1 MENTSGQGKGAI
13 LPEEAKGLA
22 WGAFLMT
29 WIWGIF
35 NRTWLALLTFVP
47 FVGLVVWVML
57 LFKGREWAWQNKQ
70 WDNVEHFNRVQRQWA
85 KAGLILTGISI
96 IFIVVAI
103 VLPILLAEDNA
114 DMQAAVMPPPVEQA
128 VAPETSTPQPIPE
141 TVIVASAPVVASAME
156 QTVVDAAPMKQEK
169 FAAVTEARAEDDS
182 ASSEEEPRMPVSKPA
197 KKAADVEPE
206 AQVREDMTP
215 VPAAE
220 ESPVGSRESYYP
232 AVPGSVVTPKYN
244 DVMTAVIRQDQAAVT
259 QLLDLGWWVDKPD
272 SRGSTP
278 LLEAVSLGDAAMAEL
293 LLKRGANPNAVARD
307 FSPLRMAKRNRDAT
321 MEALLRS
328 YGATVE

>member
-35 NRTWLALLTFVP
+35 NRTWLSLLTFVP

-70 WDNVEHFNRVQRQWA
+70 WDSVEHFNRVQRQWA
-85 KAGLILTGISI
+85 KAG
-96 IFIVVAI
+96 V
-103 VLPILLAEDNA
+103 ILLCIPLVLGIV
-114 DMQAAVMPPPVEQA
+114 AAILIPMYATEGNGEMRAVDMPPPVEQSA
-128 VAPETSTPQPIPE
+128 EPAATQPTPET
-141 TVIVASAPVVASAME
+141 TVIASVPVAAPAME
-156 QTVVDAAPMKQEK
+156 RVAGEIAPMKPEK
-169 FAAVTEARAEDDS
+169 IAVVTEARVEDDS
-182 ASSEEEPRMPVSKPA
+182 ASSEEAPRKPA
-197 KKAADVEPE
+197 SKSARRTVDVEPE
-206 AQVREDMTP
+206 APVREDMTP
-215 VPAAE
+215 APAAE
-220 ESPVGSRESYYP
+220 EMPAGPRAPYYL

-293 LLKRGANPNAVARD
+293 LLKRGANPNAVAQD
-307 FSPLRMAKRNRDAT
+307 YSPLRMARHNRDAA